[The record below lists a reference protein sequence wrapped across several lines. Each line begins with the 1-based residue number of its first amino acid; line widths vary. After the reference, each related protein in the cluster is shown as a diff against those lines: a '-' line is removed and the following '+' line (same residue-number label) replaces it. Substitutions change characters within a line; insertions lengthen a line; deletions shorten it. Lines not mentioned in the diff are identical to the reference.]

1 MITSLQNPLI
11 KRIVAFK
18 DKKHREREGVF
29 LIEGEKEI
37 LHALSQGISL
47 ETLIYCSDLLRFNK
61 DLNTIE
67 HINEYLM
74 GGQSGQV
81 KLVEAD
87 QRVYA
92 KIAYRDKAE
101 GLVAIAHLPKRDIEE
116 MLLAQNP
123 LILVIWGV
131 EKPGNLGALLRT
143 ADGAG
148 TDAVIVCNEGG
159 VDLYNPNVV
168 RGSLGALFTV
178 PTYEMSL
185 ANTLDWLR
193 QKQVTIVLTSPN
205 ATMDYTQP
213 DYTGPVALVLGSEKQ
228 GLPELLLQQNTTQ
241 VKIPMLGRMD
251 SLNVSCSGAILLYEV
266 LRQRKTTN
274 NA

>member
-11 KRIVAFK
+11 KRIVALK

-37 LHALSQGISL
+37 LNALSQDISL
-47 ETLIYCSDLLRFNK
+47 EALVYCADLLRFDK
-61 DLNTIE
+61 DLNTID
-67 HINEYLM
+67 HINKYLM
-74 GGQSGQV
+74 EGKSGQV
-81 KLVEAD
+81 KLVEVD

-101 GLVAIAHLPKRDIEE
+101 GLVAIANIPQRDIED

-123 LILVIWGV
+123 LILVVWGV

-148 TDAVIVCNEGG
+148 ADAVIICNEGG

-178 PTYEMSL
+178 PTYAMPL
-185 ANTLDWLR
+185 AQALDWLR

-205 ATMDYTQP
+205 ATMEYTEP

-228 GLPELLLQQNTTQ
+228 GLPELLLQENTTQ

-266 LRQRKTTN
+266 LRQRKIQSK
-274 NA
+274 

>member
-213 DYTGPVALVLGSEKQ
+213 DYSGAVAIVLGSEKQ
-228 GLPELLLQQNTTQ
+228 GLPELLLQQDITQ

>member
-185 ANTLDWLR
+185 AKTLDWLR
-193 QKQVTIVLTSPN
+193 QKQLTIVLTSPN
-205 ATMDYTQP
+205 AIMEYNQP
-213 DYTGPVALVLGSEKQ
+213 DYSGAVAIVLGSEKQ
-228 GLPELLLQQNTTQ
+228 GLPELLLQQDITQ